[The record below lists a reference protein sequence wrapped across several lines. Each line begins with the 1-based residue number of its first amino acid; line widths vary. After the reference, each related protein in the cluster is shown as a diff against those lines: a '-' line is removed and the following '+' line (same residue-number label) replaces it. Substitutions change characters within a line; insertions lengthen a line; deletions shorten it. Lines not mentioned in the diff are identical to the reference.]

1 MRTST
6 IVMMAC
12 AVLFGLLAV
21 FVAQGDRMVGRGGNY
36 IQSGRTIT
44 VRRETPMCN
53 LFITM
58 MDRMGVHVE
67 HFGDST
73 GKVEGLDLA

>member
-1 MRTST
+1 
-6 IVMMAC
+6 
-12 AVLFGLLAV
+12 
-21 FVAQGDRMVGRGGNY
+21 
-36 IQSGRTIT
+36 
-44 VRRETPMCN
+44 
-53 LFITM
+53 